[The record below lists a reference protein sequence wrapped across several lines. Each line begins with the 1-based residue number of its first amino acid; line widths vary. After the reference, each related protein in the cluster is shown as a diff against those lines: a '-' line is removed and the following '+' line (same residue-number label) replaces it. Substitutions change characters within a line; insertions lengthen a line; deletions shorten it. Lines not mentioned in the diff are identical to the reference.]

1 VDDTLRVHVTDSLA
15 DLSHE
20 EDAIAFRQGEIIGH
34 DALEQFPAGNAVMVL
49 LFFFLIRN
57 GSDVTNRICV

>member
-34 DALEQFPAGNAVMVL
+34 DALEQFPAGNAVMVCC
-49 LFFFLIRN
+49 FF
-57 GSDVTNRICV
+57 